1 MSKRTEGCEVF
12 VRATED
18 GPNALMGVI
27 ITKATAAEDAVAI
40 ADMLAKW
47 PVGALTVLSN
57 GVQKAQAAK

>member
-27 ITKATAAEDAVAI
+27 ITKATAAEDAVATQLS
-40 ADMLAKW
+40 D
-47 PVGALTVLSN
+47 TVRS
-57 GVQKAQAAK
+57 